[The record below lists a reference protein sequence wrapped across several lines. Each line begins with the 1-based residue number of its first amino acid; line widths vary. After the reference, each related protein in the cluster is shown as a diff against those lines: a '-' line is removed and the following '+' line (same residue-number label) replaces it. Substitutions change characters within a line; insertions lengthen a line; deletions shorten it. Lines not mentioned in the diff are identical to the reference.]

1 MDPAES
7 SGLWVCRHR
16 EQRTTSVSP
25 IPESPPRLGGNGRL
39 SQCRAKGGQRTGS
52 PAQLALKF
60 VRHAVGG
67 VLAAQCPPAPF
78 EGFSGQLFIAQ
89 LLGWDHRL
97 VVALESGAMISFG
110 PAARK

>member
-1 MDPAES
+1 MDPAEP

-16 EQRTTSVSP
+16 EPGP
-25 IPESPPRLGGNGRL
+25 ISAPESPPRLGWNGRL
-39 SQCRAKGGQRTGS
+39 SQCCTQGGQRTG
-52 PAQLALKF
+52 
-60 VRHAVGG
+60 
-67 VLAAQCPPAPF
+67 PPTPF
-78 EGFSGQLFIAQ
+78 EGFSGQFFIAQ